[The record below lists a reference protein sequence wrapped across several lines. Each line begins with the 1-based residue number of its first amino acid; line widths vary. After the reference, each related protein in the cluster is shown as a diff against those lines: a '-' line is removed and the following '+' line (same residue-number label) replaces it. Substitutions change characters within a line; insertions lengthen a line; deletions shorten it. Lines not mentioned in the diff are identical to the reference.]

1 MENTIVHIDTFGGE
15 GTERGHCFV
24 GAGAIRPHQLASFRG
39 CRDMTYPVTGTW
51 TNFVFN
57 LQLACRHA
65 CQYAPPLIERQFLHL
80 SENFDV
86 TGWARASRAMH
97 FFGLGLRHPAAW
109 EALPSGKRLGQGRL
123 RDREV
128 GRRRDGRSCLSWRSV
143 PPLSMPFSARP
154 ERREPD

>member
-1 MENTIVHIDTFGGE
+1 M
-15 GTERGHCFV
+15 
-24 GAGAIRPHQLASFRG
+24 PAS
-39 CRDMTYPVTGTW
+39 T
-51 TNFVFN
+51 
-57 LQLACRHA
+57 
-65 CQYAPPLIERQFLHL
+65 PPAHRAAAVEKLRHL
-80 SENFDV
+80 SENFDD
-86 TGWARASRAMH
+86 TGWSRASRAMH

-154 ERREPD
+154 EHREMD